1 MGNAIVDWNFYL
13 IVFAALFGIFVTLLT
28 VRFFVSKRL
37 EKLERKRQIEEE
49 ARQTAESNSG
59 L

>member
-1 MGNAIVDWNFYL
+1 MDWMFYL
-13 IVFAALFGIFVTLLT
+13 TLLVILFSIIAVLGT
-28 VRFFVSKRL
+28 FRYFMNKRI
-37 EKLERKRQIEEE
+37 EKIEEKSRIEEE

>member
-1 MGNAIVDWNFYL
+1 MDWSFYL
-13 IVFAALFGIFVTLLT
+13 TVFAALFGIFVILLT
-28 VRFFVSKRL
+28 VRFLVGKRL
-37 EKLERKRQIEEE
+37 EKLERKRQMEEE

>member
-1 MGNAIVDWNFYL
+1 MDWMFYFYL
-13 IVFAALFGIFVTLLT
+13 LIVLFSTVAAISVFRYLMN
-28 VRFFVSKRL
+28 KRL
-37 EKLERKRQIEEE
+37 EKLERKKQMEKE

>member
-1 MGNAIVDWNFYL
+1 MDWNSYL
-13 IVFAALFGIFVTLLT
+13 IVFVALFGIFVILLT
-28 VRFFVSKRL
+28 VRFLVGKRL
-37 EKLERKRQIEEE
+37 EKPERKRQMEEE

>member
-1 MGNAIVDWNFYL
+1 MDWMFYL
-13 IVFAALFGIFVTLLT
+13 MVFLVMFALIATLLT
-28 VRFFVSKRL
+28 IRYFMGKRL
-37 EKLERKRQIEEE
+37 ESLERKRQMEED

>member
-1 MGNAIVDWNFYL
+1 MDWMFYL
-13 IVFAALFGIFVTLLT
+13 MVFLVMFALIATLLT
-28 VRFFVSKRL
+28 IRYFMGKRL
-37 EKLERKRQIEEE
+37 EKLERKRQMDED

>member
-1 MGNAIVDWNFYL
+1 VAP
-13 IVFAALFGIFVTLLT
+13 FGLFVTLLT
-28 VRFFVSKRL
+28 VRFLVGKRL
-37 EKLERKRQIEEE
+37 ENIERKRQLEEE

>member
-1 MGNAIVDWNFYL
+1 MDWNFYL
-13 IVFAALFGIFVTLLT
+13 IVFAALFGIYVTLLT
-28 VRFFVSKRL
+28 VRFLVGKRL
-37 EKLERKRQIEEE
+37 EQHEKKRQLEEE

>member
-1 MGNAIVDWNFYL
+1 MDWMFYL
-13 IVFAALFGIFVTLLT
+13 TLLVVLFSIIT
-28 VRFFVSKRL
+28 VIGTFRYLMNKRIEKIEERRRL
-37 EKLERKRQIEEE
+37 EDE

>member
-1 MGNAIVDWNFYL
+1 MDWMFYL
-13 IVFAALFGIFVTLLT
+13 TLLVVLFSIIAVLGT
-28 VRFFVSKRL
+28 FRYLMNKRI
-37 EKLERKRQIEEE
+37 EKIERKHRIDEE